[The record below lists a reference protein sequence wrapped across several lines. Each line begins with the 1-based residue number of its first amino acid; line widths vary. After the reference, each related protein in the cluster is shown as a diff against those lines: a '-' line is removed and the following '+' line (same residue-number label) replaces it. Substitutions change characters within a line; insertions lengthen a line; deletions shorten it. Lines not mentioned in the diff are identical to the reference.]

1 MSRTYKRPYTK
12 SKRFD
17 KSCRCHG
24 GCGWCEGNRT
34 IQTKKVKVKIFDGLK
49 EALEDV
55 IRGDNGH

>member
-24 GCGWCEGNRT
+24 GCGWCEGNRLHND
-34 IQTKKVKVKIFDGLK
+34 KKKIPADLK
-49 EALEDV
+49 EQL
-55 IRGDNGH
+55 NGGIWK